1 MGEDVGVDPR
11 RRQGQAGRRA
21 RGPGNGALG
30 GGRRGDQ
37 GEVCEG
43 HGERGVS
50 AEQVGARLAGQVRTY
65 LSGGAWVGEYL
76 SDQLLL
82 PMALAGGG
90 SFTTH
95 VISDHLA
102 SNARLIEK
110 FLPVEFDWQPHAG
123 GWRVTVEA

>member
-1 MGEDVGVDPR
+1 
-11 RRQGQAGRRA
+11 
-21 RGPGNGALG
+21 
-30 GGRRGDQ
+30 
-37 GEVCEG
+37 
-43 HGERGVS
+43 
-50 AEQVGARLAGQVRTY
+50 VGARLAGQVRTY

>member
-1 MGEDVGVDPR
+1 
-11 RRQGQAGRRA
+11 
-21 RGPGNGALG
+21 
-30 GGRRGDQ
+30 
-37 GEVCEG
+37 
-43 HGERGVS
+43 
-50 AEQVGARLAGQVRTY
+50 
-65 LSGGAWVGEYL
+65 
-76 SDQLLL
+76 
-82 PMALAGGG
+82 MALAGGG